1 MARRNLLFFIIQ
13 TMIKFCIGCGF
24 LVSVFFALASP
35 LLISWGIG
43 AVDAVNCQRLNPNNT
58 ICEYQ
63 SWRLYGYWHGIQNF
77 QLQNAEINNTSDY
90 QGCSYTI
97 NLITDKGKVY
107 WREYQCY
114 FGLVP
119 QEAKTDLAQFHN
131 LFNSNSEPLLRIK
144 RSNSL
149 LMNLFLFAI
158 SFLFS
163 IFSWG
168 PLFVVVCSILLY
180 PYSQKNK
187 A

>member
-13 TMIKFCIGCGF
+13 TMINFCIGCGF
-24 LVSVFFALASP
+24 LVSVFFALALP
-35 LLISWGIG
+35 FLISWGIG
-43 AVDAVNCQRLNPNNT
+43 AVDAVNCQRLNPKNT

-63 SWRLYGYWHGIQNF
+63 SWRLYGYWHEIKNF
-77 QLQNAEINNTSDY
+77 QLQNAEINNTSHE
-90 QGCSYTI
+90 GCSYTI

-114 FGLVP
+114 FWSVP

-131 LFNSNSEPLLRIK
+131 LLNSNSEPLLRIK

-158 SFLFS
+158 SVLFF

-168 PLFVVVCSILLY
+168 FFFVGVCSILFVVFCY
-180 PYSQKNK
+180 TPK